1 MDLKTS
7 NHDSYNSIFFFLI
20 YTSACLKS
28 QFVFLNVHKEGHELK
43 VTFRFYLILTIVWD
57 FNKYKIS
64 QNLYLSSNSNWALN
78 WLLIEL
84 ANND

>member
-7 NHDSYNSIFFFLI
+7 NHDSYNSIIFFLI
-20 YTSACLKS
+20 YTPACLKS
-28 QFVFLNVHKEGHELK
+28 QFVFLNVHKERHELK
-43 VTFRFYLILTIVWD
+43 VTFRFYSMWTIVWD

-64 QNLYLSSNSNWALN
+64 QNIYLSSNSNWALN